1 MCVYACVYRADDVQ
15 VIEGRRGVRV
25 ECDLT
30 GTALAR
36 SNNSLPRMNRHHLL
50 YTTHMCT
57 CANYVRAIYSCLL
70 CWSVCVCA

>member
-15 VIEGRRGVRV
+15 VIEGGRGVRV

-36 SNNSLPRMNRHHLL
+36 SNNSLPRINRHHL
-50 YTTHMCT
+50 YDIHNTHMVQFT
-57 CANYVRAIYSCLL
+57 HVVL
-70 CWSVCVCA
+70 CKCSL

>member
-1 MCVYACVYRADDVQ
+1 MHVYVVVTYYRADDVQ

-36 SNNSLPRMNRHHLL
+36 SNNSLPRINRHHL
-50 YTTHMCT
+50 YIHNTHVHMCKLHT
-57 CANYVRAIYSCLL
+57 
-70 CWSVCVCA
+70 

>member
-15 VIEGRRGVRV
+15 VIEGGRGVRV

-36 SNNSLPRMNRHHLL
+36 SNNSLPRINRHHLL
-50 YTTHMCT
+50 YTTHTQVNVVLYACT
-57 CANYVRAIYSCLL
+57 F
-70 CWSVCVCA
+70 SV